1 MLDTRDNTPDAN
13 IEAYVRDLKF
23 LLEKHYGEYVVY
35 QNGAR
40 VTVEKD
46 IGSARDYVSKNSL
59 RKSGLSVLIQHIEP
73 LDEEQI
79 RILRNT
85 NEGCKIK
92 SCENLVS

>member
-1 MLDTRDNTPDAN
+1 MLDIRDNTQDAN

-35 QNGAR
+35 EGGRR
-40 VTVEKD
+40 VSIEKD
-46 IGSARDYVSKNSL
+46 SDSANRYIIENLSKGKGSLFLAK
-59 RKSGLSVLIQHIEP
+59 KIEP

-85 NEGCKIK
+85 DEGCEIK
-92 SCENLVS
+92 SC